1 MLKAVGMVVLV
12 AALWMFSTGCD
23 QLAASSA
30 AAGVEKYLPA
40 AKYLG
45 NGDMDQ
51 LQDRD
56 QLRDGTG
63 ANCAGGKIGTLQK
76 RNGTG
81 QGDMLRLRDGSCQP

>member
-1 MLKAVGMVVLV
+1 MLKALALGGLVLT
-12 AALWMFSTGCD
+12 LWAFSTGCD
-23 QLAASSA
+23 QLAASGA
-30 AAGVEKYLPA
+30 AEKYIPA

-51 LQDRD
+51 LRDRD

-63 ANCAGGKIGTLQK
+63 ENCKLSGQQK
-76 RNGTG
+76 RAGTG